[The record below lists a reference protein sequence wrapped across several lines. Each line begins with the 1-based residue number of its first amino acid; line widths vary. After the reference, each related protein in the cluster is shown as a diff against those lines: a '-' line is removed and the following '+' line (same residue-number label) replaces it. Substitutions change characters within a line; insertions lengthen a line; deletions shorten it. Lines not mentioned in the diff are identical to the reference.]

1 MWELL
6 LAMRLNRGEKPPGG
20 AAVGLLRVE
29 EIAEKRDVQAAAATD
44 SDAALAT
51 APPRRPPLR
60 LPWTIGCCRGHGCR
74 RKTLPAPQP
83 LGAEAG
89 A

>member
-29 EIAEKRDVQAAAATD
+29 EIAEERDVQAAAAMD

-51 APPRRPPLR
+51 APP
-60 LPWTIGCCRGHGCR
+60 
-74 RKTLPAPQP
+74 
-83 LGAEAG
+83 
-89 A
+89 